1 VSQWIRSSSGK
12 KLHIEDYM
20 MLLVLATYTADMY
33 AINQVAVNG
42 SNYMS
47 PETAAA
53 LTPEGVQQA
62 IWGSKMTLALEMF
75 TLATEWIAKWCL
87 VILYYRLT

>member
-1 VSQWIRSSSGK
+1 
-12 KLHIEDYM
+12 
-20 MLLVLATYTADMY
+20 MLFVLGTYTADMW

-47 PETAAA
+47 PEAAAA
-53 LTPEGVQQA
+53 LSPEGIRQV

-75 TLATEWIAKWCL
+75 TLATEWIAKLCL
-87 VILYYRLT
+87 VVLYYRLTQVPRKI

>member
-1 VSQWIRSSSGK
+1 
-12 KLHIEDYM
+12 
-20 MLLVLATYTADMY
+20 
-33 AINQVAVNG
+33 
-42 SNYMS
+42 MS
-47 PETAAA
+47 PEAAAA
-53 LTPEGVQQA
+53 LSPEGVQQA